1 MNEKQF
7 NRVNEAWKDYA
18 TEDSDALERVA
29 FLNGCAVFI
38 EDIDNTAAWLKQIK
52 PEEVS
57 KEAWDCVTNALNV
70 IGRECDDG

>member
-7 NRVNEAWKDYA
+7 NRVNEAWEDYA

-29 FLNGCAVFI
+29 FLNGYTAYI
-38 EDIDNTAAWLKQIK
+38 NDMDNMTAWLKQIK

-57 KEAWDCVTNALNV
+57 KEAWDCVTNALN
-70 IGRECDDG
+70 IIRREK